1 MTPAALVQYQ
11 DWLQVTQVRRMI
23 RFELEN
29 SIENSGD
36 PITIS
41 FADVIRILLNNS
53 GSDSPFK
60 VVFLRVNL

>member
-29 SIENSGD
+29 SIENRGD
-36 PITIS
+36 PITMS
-41 FADVIRILLNNS
+41 FADVIRILLNN
-53 GSDSPFK
+53 
-60 VVFLRVNL
+60 